1 MKYITIV
8 AALLMIF
15 SCKTNKEIGTDKSF
29 NEDEL
34 IMYLAKGICFGRC
47 PTYQLSIYGNGMA
60 QFNGERFTDKLGKY
74 EKQLDKQT
82 FSNLKQAFATSNF
95 ETFEREIPSR
105 LPDLPLITLGYKVAD
120 TLQLSSGKERRPE
133 SHVALEELLNE
144 VAESD
149 GWILLEAAN
158 VDGMEEGEQSNVQI
172 DKSRIVISI
181 DGVVKLP
188 TWFKTMRDN
197 YGVRI
202 LERMDDE
209 KKLWL
214 ITYDQDMVSGDMLL
228 KELRK
233 DSNIGLAEYEA
244 KFKNQ

>member
-1 MKYITIV
+1 MRYITLI

-15 SCKTNKEIGTDKSF
+15 SCKTNKEVSQDMSA
-29 NEDEL
+29 NEDEV

-47 PTYQLSIYGNGMA
+47 PTYQLSIYGNGLA
-60 QFNGERFTDKLGKY
+60 SYNGERFTDKLGKY

-82 FSNLKQAFATSNF
+82 FNNLKQAFANSNF
-95 ETFEREIPSR
+95 DSFERNFTSR
-105 LPDLPLITLGYKVAD
+105 LPDLPMVTLGYKVLD
-120 TLQLSSGKERRPE
+120 TLQLSAGKERRPE
-133 SHVALEELLNE
+133 AHEALETLMHEI
-144 VAESD
+144 AESD
-149 GWILLEAAN
+149 GWTLIEAAN
-158 VDGMEEGEQSNVQI
+158 VDGMSEGEESQAQI
-172 DKSRIVISI
+172 DQSRIVISI

-188 TWFKTMRDN
+188 TWFKNMRDS

-214 ITYDQDMVSGDMLL
+214 ITYDQDMVTGDILL

-233 DSNIGLAEYEA
+233 DKNIGLAEYEA
-244 KFKNQ
+244 SYKNQ